1 MTTRPVS
8 GSRMLTLPPV
18 QTTRLWRGSSWCSRA
33 SSTFCASSIGSGLG
47 TWPAG
52 PCLGSKRLEGLHHV
66 VPAPAEVVVELDVLA
81 VEGVVRDAVGLDGL
95 EDAVLEARHRARRV
109 GDRGVAAGLGA
120 SRNRPEHRRAE
131 GGRLRLSLIHI

>member
-1 MTTRPVS
+1 MATRPVS
-8 GSRMLTLPPV
+8 GSRTLTLPPV

-47 TWPAG
+47 AWPAG

-81 VEGVVRDAVGLDGL
+81 VEGVVRDAVGLDRL
-95 EDAVLEARHRARRV
+95 EDAVLEAVSYTHLRAHETRH
-109 GDRGVAAGLGA
+109 D
-120 SRNRPEHRRAE
+120 
-131 GGRLRLSLIHI
+131 